1 MVDEQLLLD
10 HKIAMEAQDAELA
23 RMLQEKERAKAKRA
37 RERARQKKLERQQQ
51 QQLEEEQM
59 SAASGSLERPQR
71 PDKLDLKPSL
81 RELSLF
87 ELNY

>member
-1 MVDEQLLLD
+1 VFCQELARKLQEEEGEGADTQDGAVMDEQLLLD

-51 QQLEEEQM
+51 QQQ
-59 SAASGSLERPQR
+59 QQ
-71 PDKLDLKPSL
+71 KPAL
-81 RELSLF
+81 R
-87 ELNY
+87 